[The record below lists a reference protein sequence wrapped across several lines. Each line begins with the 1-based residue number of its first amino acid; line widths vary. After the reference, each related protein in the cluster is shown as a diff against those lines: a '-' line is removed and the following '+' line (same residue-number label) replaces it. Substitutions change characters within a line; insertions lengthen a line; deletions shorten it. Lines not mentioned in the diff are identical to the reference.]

1 MDETPDLT
9 VLANS
14 YPDPGRGMRAL
25 VLKEFEKIAT
35 ARRRGWTWPEVAAGL
50 GLAGRGRSVAT
61 AFARVKRRI
70 TAGDLEPPKATHAP
84 RPSPATKAAAR
95 EGISADAAKGVGP
108 DSSDPEEFMK
118 RFSIS
123 KKEPQ

>member
-35 ARRRGWTWPEVAAGL
+35 ARRRGWTWPEAAAGL

-70 TAGDLEPPKATHAP
+70 AAGDLEPPKATHAP
-84 RPSPATKAAAR
+84 GPSKG
-95 EGISADAAKGVGP
+95 GISTGAAKGEATKSNKDFLASLKQIGG
-108 DSSDPEEFMK
+108 DK
-118 RFSIS
+118 
-123 KKEPQ
+123 